1 MPDVLVP
8 AEYVSRF
15 AYVVYGKGYI
25 HDFVDGFM
33 RRNRDREIVPGSFA
47 LSDADYADFTAFMQD
62 KDVEWESDTKR
73 LLARLKESAEA
84 ERYMDS
90 IGVYLEGIEANLDDD
105 VRAGLQLYRQEL
117 TELIENEIVLRSA
130 YNAGVVEHN
139 MAKDP
144 DVREALAVLNDP
156 ERYRE
161 ILASKDT
168 DRK

>member
-1 MPDVLVP
+1 MTVSYTHLVP

-73 LLARLKESAEA
+73 LLARLKESALSLIHISA
-84 ERYMDS
+84 PSRLPGT
-90 IGVYLEGIEANLDDD
+90 IG
-105 VRAGLQLYRQEL
+105 
-117 TELIENEIVLRSA
+117 
-130 YNAGVVEHN
+130 
-139 MAKDP
+139 
-144 DVREALAVLNDP
+144 
-156 ERYRE
+156 
-161 ILASKDT
+161 
-168 DRK
+168 